1 MIEYANEAVIKLLKQ
16 YDMFSR
22 SLEYTTDMKQ
32 KNDIC
37 DEMTKIIQNVLE
49 ITNSVYEDKFKMVE
63 QRSVYLMSEERTRL
77 LELIILVN
85 ERRAYVNNQITS
97 NKELTGIGIDVT
109 PIMGEEKLEEYKQQV
124 KIIERYKNNIKLEEI
139 LREEIKN
146 LDVSIK
152 KANDK
157 ISNNQNLNRQLE
169 EKMIYLLGNAIKKLS
184 LYELVDRRKEI
195 DLAYTELGYSLEKAK
210 ENAKI
215 ARHNYSEEIVLEC
228 DNMLASITLE
238 YERYK
243 EKKLILNLIEIYQ
256 KNVNNYKEMLEKR
269 EEINNI
275 LMNITD
281 SELYKM
287 VGNELNKEYATIKL
301 EQQDMATLK
310 SLTEEREI
318 KSGNLSDIIEEN
330 NSKELKGL
338 LANLLENEKKYQEKI
353 ILEKKKQEQ
362 EKLEQ
367 IRLEEEKKQKEIAK
381 RQQALEEERKK
392 EIERRTKQL
401 LVEKKNPILNT
412 SSKANYEQEIKEKA
426 TDFVERKNLAS
437 SKKDNNNVV
446 KERRTPLRSSFSKE
460 DKIVDSSFQNGMSRT
475 SRGQKLESSNSLK
488 KMERSSLNDQFMK
501 DLSKN
506 QSVLEK
512 GIPVIKQNNLENRV
526 VSAKKV
532 DNGQGA
538 KKVFPDIPLE
548 KKENIFPSFPEIN
561 KSNSFFD
568 ENEFKDLSN
577 YMEDSEKKSWF

>member
-1 MIEYANEAVIKLLKQ
+1 
-16 YDMFSR
+16 
-22 SLEYTTDMKQ
+22 
-32 KNDIC
+32 
-37 DEMTKIIQNVLE
+37 
-49 ITNSVYEDKFKMVE
+49 
-63 QRSVYLMSEERTRL
+63 
-77 LELIILVN
+77 
-85 ERRAYVNNQITS
+85 
-97 NKELTGIGIDVT
+97 
-109 PIMGEEKLEEYKQQV
+109 
-124 KIIERYKNNIKLEEI
+124 
-139 LREEIKN
+139 
-146 LDVSIK
+146 
-152 KANDK
+152 
-157 ISNNQNLNRQLE
+157 
-169 EKMIYLLGNAIKKLS
+169 
-184 LYELVDRRKEI
+184 
-195 DLAYTELGYSLEKAK
+195 
-210 ENAKI
+210 
-215 ARHNYSEEIVLEC
+215 
-228 DNMLASITLE
+228 
-238 YERYK
+238 
-243 EKKLILNLIEIYQ
+243 
-256 KNVNNYKEMLEKR
+256 
-269 EEINNI
+269 
-275 LMNITD
+275 
-281 SELYKM
+281 M

-367 IRLEEEKKQKEIAK
+367 IRLEEERKQKEIAK

-437 SKKDNNNVV
+437 SKKDNNTVV

-532 DNGQGA
+532 DNGQEA